1 MIIPHWKDPNRKRK
15 ISISYNDKDYTKY
28 YDIDSTDFEYLVSKL
43 NNNERLTKEEN
54 DRYGIYIITIC
65 LIVQEHSKFKNKSVI
80 EHEEILEQ
88 QYMELLQ
95 YITGFNPNKGKL
107 YSYAY
112 RIAYTA
118 ACHYYTFK
126 KKEKEELD
134 GYYDYYARSDHMNHK
149 VNTIYYMNH
158 KVNTCNYGNY

>member
-126 KKEKEELD
+126 KKEKEEQEKIITHIKEEQD
-134 GYYDYYARSDHMNHK
+134 DYYGYHN
-149 VNTIYYMNH
+149 MNH
-158 KVNTCNYGNY
+158 KVNTCNYGKY

>member
-1 MIIPHWKDPNRKRK
+1 MRIPHWHKVNRARK
-15 ISISYNDKDYTKY
+15 LTISYKDQDYTKY
-28 YDIDSTDFEYLVSKL
+28 YDLDSIDFEYLVSKL
-43 NNNERLTKEEN
+43 QNNERLTKEEN
-54 DRYGIYIITIC
+54 DRYGIYILTIC
-65 LIVQEHSKFKNKSVI
+65 LIVQEHQKFKNKSVL
-80 EHEEILEQ
+80 EREEMLEQ

-126 KKEKEELD
+126 MKEKEREQKIIAHVKEELD
-134 GYYDYYARSDHMNHK
+134 DYYSEIISHK
-149 VNTIYYMNH
+149 VNTQ
-158 KVNTCNYGNY
+158 NY

>member
-65 LIVQEHSKFKNKSVI
+65 LIVLEHSKFKNKSVI
-80 EHEEILEQ
+80 EREEILEQ

-126 KKEKEELD
+126 KKEKEEQEKIITHIKEEQD
-134 GYYDYYARSDHMNHK
+134 DYYDYHKRSD
-149 VNTIYYMNH
+149 H